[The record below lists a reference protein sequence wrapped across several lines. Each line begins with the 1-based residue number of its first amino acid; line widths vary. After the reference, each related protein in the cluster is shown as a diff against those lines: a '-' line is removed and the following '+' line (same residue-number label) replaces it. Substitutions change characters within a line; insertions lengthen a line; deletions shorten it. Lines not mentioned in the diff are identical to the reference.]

1 MSVSNHFVR
10 TLPVPARP
18 NKQYYAS
25 VEKYT
30 CRHQSVRRGGR
41 KHNLLKNVMF
51 DSQEYCQDRP
61 QGLKRKKNNI
71 QKLGLDAAQCNGIAA
86 CAYYL
91 KNILT
96 VWYLSN

>member
-1 MSVSNHFVR
+1 
-10 TLPVPARP
+10 
-18 NKQYYAS
+18 
-25 VEKYT
+25 
-30 CRHQSVRRGGR
+30 
-41 KHNLLKNVMF
+41 MF

-96 VWYLSN
+96 VWYLPN